1 MNNKNT
7 YILILFLFLTACGF
21 KIVNQSVK
29 ANFEIVDIISSGN
42 TKINFKIKNK
52 LIGQSKSSK
61 SNKLL
66 IELYSETKKAVK
78 EKNISNEVTKYNLT
92 FNVTV
97 KFKELTNNKDHEFKL
112 SKTGEI
118 LVANEYSQ
126 TKTNERKLIDIY
138 ADILSSEIL
147 DIIIKKIDD
156 I

>member
-1 MNNKNT
+1 MNKKNT

-29 ANFEIVDIISSGN
+29 VNFEIVDIISSGN

-78 EKNISNEVTKYNLT
+78 EKNIS
-92 FNVTV
+92 
-97 KFKELTNNKDHEFKL
+97 KD
-112 SKTGEI
+112 
-118 LVANEYSQ
+118 
-126 TKTNERKLIDIY
+126 
-138 ADILSSEIL
+138 
-147 DIIIKKIDD
+147 
-156 I
+156 